1 MLQSKVIESVLLAG
15 AECALGEF
23 IIMEFISLGI
33 PVKILIRN
41 TDTAKKFTHCN
52 VEFIVAS
59 ATQPEL
65 LKGQFNNISTIISIP
80 NFTKKRSLF
89 DRYVDYHINCN
100 LLTEGQKEGVQKFIY
115 LCNSKFGF
123 FKRNKALALRNNFI
137 EQLNSSKI
145 NHTVINI
152 DKAITNYNSL
162 LRLKS
167 KNVAVDQTEVK
178 KLALDCVNAVV
189 KNTPVEA

>member
-1 MLQSKVIESVLLAG
+1 MLQSEVIESVLLAG

-23 IIMEFISLGI
+23 IIKEFISLGI

-41 TDTAKKFTHCN
+41 TDTAKKFTHSN
-52 VEFIVAS
+52 VEFVVAS

-65 LKGQFNNISTIISIP
+65 LKGHFNNISTIISIP

-89 DRYVDYHINCN
+89 DRYVDYHMNCN
-100 LLTEGQKEGVQKFIY
+100 LLTEGRKEGVQNFIY

-123 FKRNKALALRNNFI
+123 FKRNKALTLRNNFI
-137 EQLNSSKI
+137 EQLDNSKI
-145 NHTVINI
+145 NSTVINI
-152 DKAITNYNSL
+152 DKAISNHNSL

-167 KNVAVDQTEVK
+167 KNVTVDHTEIK
-178 KLALDCVNAVV
+178 KLAMDCVNAVI
-189 KNTPVEA
+189 KNTSVVA